1 MPQMKDASA
10 KEFCLLFIVCSQ
22 FKGSEVFIM
31 SNSLRYNG
39 DKTLMS
45 AMLKTCTLYDAR
57 VFYDISIPHY
67 E

>member
-1 MPQMKDASA
+1 MKDATA
-10 KEFCLLFIVCSQ
+10 KEFCLLFIVWSQ

-45 AMLKTCTLYDAR
+45 AMLKTYTL
-57 VFYDISIPHY
+57 
-67 E
+67 